1 MREYLR
7 ASEAAE
13 FLGVAT
19 QTLAR
24 WRVEGGKVP
33 FVRLGRAVAYDICD
47 LRAFAESTKRLST
60 TDTVRSEFTH
70 GSA

>member
-7 ASEAAE
+7 ASQAAE

-33 FVRLGRAVAYDICD
+33 FVRLGRVVVYDVRD
-47 LRAFAESTKRLST
+47 LRAFADSSKRLST
-60 TDTVRSEFTH
+60 AEPVRSV
-70 GSA
+70 SALSTG

>member
-7 ASEAAE
+7 AAEAAE

-33 FVRLGRAVAYDICD
+33 YARFGRAVAYDVRD
-47 LRAFAESTKRLST
+47 LRAFADSTKRLST
-60 TDTVRSEFTH
+60 S
-70 GSA
+70 GPSSAAGQPPS